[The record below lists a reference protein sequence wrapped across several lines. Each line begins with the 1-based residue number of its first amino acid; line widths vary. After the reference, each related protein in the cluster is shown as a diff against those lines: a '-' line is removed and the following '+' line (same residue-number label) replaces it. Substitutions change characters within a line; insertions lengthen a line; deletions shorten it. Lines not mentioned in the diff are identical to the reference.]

1 MPIWEETMPQ
11 SGAERAAAD
20 LLTGAPIKAG
30 VIGAGVFGTFHAR
43 KYANLPGVALAA
55 VFDPDAERGGRLA
68 GELGATAFTDLDAF
82 LETVHVVTIASPA
95 DSHAAMAR
103 RVLLAGRH
111 AYVEKPLATAVDE
124 GVALVELAR
133 ARQLVLACGHQ
144 ERLTFAAMGLLQA
157 PEAPLRLESV
167 RRGTPNDRNRDVSCV
182 LDLMIHDLDLGL
194 TLAGEG
200 AYEVLAAGGFDE
212 ARAEVRFPGGLIGVF
227 EASRVAQARE
237 RTMRIVYPSG
247 VVEIDFLKPA
257 FDNRTGFSLDEA
269 FATTPNGRD
278 PLGACVSAFLDAVRG
293 NAVRPAVSGE
303 EGLRALTLA
312 LSVERGMGG

>member
-1 MPIWEETMPQ
+1 MPQ
-11 SGAERAAAD
+11 SGGEGAAAD
-20 LLTGAPIKAG
+20 VLSLKAG

-43 KYANLPGVALAA
+43 KYASLPGVALAA
-55 VFDPDAERGGRLA
+55 VFDPEAERGGRLA

-82 LETVHVVTIASPA
+82 LQAVDVVTVASPA
-95 DSHAAMAR
+95 DSHAAMAH
-103 RVLLAGRH
+103 RVLTAGRH
-111 AYVEKPLATAVDE
+111 AYIEKPLATALAAGGDL
-124 GVALVELAR
+124 VALAR

-194 TLAGEG
+194 TLAGDS
-200 AYEVLAAGGFDE
+200 AWDVTASGGFDE
-212 ARAEVRFPGGLIGVF
+212 ARAAVRFASGLIGVF
-227 EASRVAQARE
+227 EASRVAEARE

-257 FDNRTGFSLDEA
+257 FDNRTAFALNEA
-269 FATTPNGRD
+269 FATTPHGRD
-278 PLGACVSAFLDAVRG
+278 PLGASVSTFLAAVRG
-293 NAVRPAVSGE
+293 EADRPAVTGDD
-303 EGLRALTLA
+303 GLRALALA
-312 LSVERGMGG
+312 LAVERAAGA

>member
-1 MPIWEETMPQ
+1 MPK
-11 SGAERAAAD
+11 SGGE
-20 LLTGAPIKAG
+20 GAPIRAG

-43 KYANLPGVALAA
+43 KYAHLQGVALAA

-68 GELGATAFTDLDAF
+68 RELGASAFTDLDAL
-82 LETVHVVTIASPA
+82 LEAVDVVTIASPA
-95 DSHAAMAR
+95 DSHAAMAH
-103 RVLLAGRH
+103 RVLTAGRH
-111 AYVEKPLATAVDE
+111 AYVEKPLATALEAGD
-124 GVALVELAR
+124 ALVELAR
-133 ARQLVLACGHQ
+133 ARRLVLACGHQ
-144 ERLTFAAMGLLQA
+144 ERLTFAAMGLMQT

-200 AYEVLAAGGFDE
+200 AWDVKASGGFDE
-212 ARAEVRFPGGLIGVF
+212 ARAEVRFGSGLVGLF
-227 EASRVAQARE
+227 EASRAAQARE

-257 FDNRTGFSLDEA
+257 FDNRAAFALNEA
-269 FATTPNGRD
+269 FAATPDGRD
-278 PLGACVSAFLDAVRG
+278 PLGASVSAFLAAVRG
-293 NAVRPAVSGE
+293 DADRPAVTGE

-312 LSVERGMGG
+312 LAVERAAGA